1 MDLSKNGAYGKVI
14 YYSTSISQNS
24 FESVDQ
30 IDSAGWH
37 SVNDLYRIE
46 RLQGVRQDL
55 LIYSMV
61 GHGFLELNGT
71 RYLLEPNTIA
81 LVPANGSAIYG
92 TVPNCN
98 WEFQWI
104 HYSGVH
110 AEACTRDILRSGKT
124 VIHLGS
130 KESQQIASLFAQ
142 IAQNTCLGLEKR
154 LMEAGIID
162 LILHTVLCQSALPKH
177 TGQERTLVEMITEY
191 VETAPTLSLDELSQ
205 QFHYSKEHLVRLYKA
220 ATGMTPY
227 KYWLVS
233 RLKRSCIALLDH
245 SVTIERIAA
254 DLGFTSASNFYVQ
267 FKRHYGISPGEY
279 RQLHCIPKP

>member
-92 TVPNCN
+92 TVPTAIGN
-98 WEFQWI
+98 F
-104 HYSGVH
+104 SGSIIQAFTQRLAH
-110 AEACTRDILRSGKT
+110 GISYEA
-124 VIHLGS
+124 
-130 KESQQIASLFAQ
+130 
-142 IAQNTCLGLEKR
+142 EKR
-154 LMEAGIID
+154 LFI
-162 LILHTVLCQSALPKH
+162 
-177 TGQERTLVEMITEY
+177 
-191 VETAPTLSLDELSQ
+191 
-205 QFHYSKEHLVRLYKA
+205 
-220 ATGMTPY
+220 
-227 KYWLVS
+227 
-233 RLKRSCIALLDH
+233 
-245 SVTIERIAA
+245 
-254 DLGFTSASNFYVQ
+254 
-267 FKRHYGISPGEY
+267 
-279 RQLHCIPKP
+279 

>member
-14 YYSTSISQNS
+14 YYSTAISQNS

-71 RYLLEPNTIA
+71 RHLLNPNTIA
-81 LVPANGSAIYG
+81 LVPASGSAVYG
-92 TVPNCN
+92 TVQNCN

-104 HYSGVH
+104 HYSGAH

-124 VIHLGS
+124 VFDLGS
-130 KESQQIASLFAQ
+130 RESQQVASLFSQ
-142 IAQNTCLGLEKR
+142 IAQNVCLGTEQR

-162 LILHTVLCQSALPKH
+162 SILHLVLCQSALPKH
-177 TGQERTLVEMITEY
+177 TDQQRTLVEMITEY

-205 QFHYSKEHLVRLYKA
+205 KFHYSKEHLVRLYKA

-227 KYWLVS
+227 KYWLTS

-245 SVTIERIAA
+245 SLTIEEIASG
-254 DLGFTSASNFYVQ
+254 LGFISASNFYVQ
-267 FKRHYGISPGEY
+267 FKRYYGISPGEY
-279 RQLHCIPKP
+279 RQLHNTPEL